1 MGHGEETPG
10 NEEQATDGSLRLLA
24 DGMLG
29 RLARWLRLL
38 GYDTAY
44 ENHAD
49 DLELARRARA
59 EGRILLTRD
68 RALAARRGLRS
79 LLIESEHV
87 QEQVRQVVETL
98 GPPPHP
104 ALSRCSLCNVPLE
117 PATPRQVADRV
128 PPYVLQTQRRFGVC
142 PACRRV
148 YWAGTHL
155 QHMRRYLRSP
165 LAGRL
170 LSDPPAESPVAA
182 STASASAPEPGA

>member
-1 MGHGEETPG
+1 MDDPI
-10 NEEQATDGSLRLLA
+10 RLIA

-44 ENHAD
+44 ERNTD

-59 EGRILLTRD
+59 EGRVLLTRD
-68 RALAARRGLRS
+68 RALAARRGLRT
-79 LLIESEHV
+79 LLIESERV
-87 QEQVRQVVETL
+87 QEQVRQVVEAL

-117 PATPRQVADRV
+117 PATPQQVADRV
-128 PPYVLQTQRRFGVC
+128 PPYVLQTQKRFGVC
-142 PACRRV
+142 PICGRV

-155 QHMRRYLRSP
+155 QQMKRYLGLS
-165 LAGRL
+165 LL
-170 LSDPPAESPVAA
+170 LSERGS
-182 STASASAPEPGA
+182 EGAGERR

>member
-1 MGHGEETPG
+1 MT
-10 NEEQATDGSLRLLA
+10 NTDESLRLLA

-44 ENHAD
+44 ENDAD

-68 RALAARRGLRS
+68 RSLAARRGLRT
-79 LLIESEHV
+79 LLIESERV
-87 QEQVRQVVETL
+87 QDQVRQVVETL
-98 GPPPHP
+98 GPPPNP

-117 PATPRQVADRV
+117 PAAPRQVADRV
-128 PPYVLQTQRRFGVC
+128 PPYVLQTQKRFGIC
-142 PACRRV
+142 PTCGRV

-155 QHMRRYLRSP
+155 EHMKRYLGQS
-165 LAGRL
+165 
-170 LSDPPAESPVAA
+170 LSFGSSENAES
-182 STASASAPEPGA
+182 G

>member
-1 MGHGEETPG
+1 M
-10 NEEQATDGSLRLLA
+10 TDAREPLRLLA

-44 ENHAD
+44 ENDTD

-68 RALAARRGLRS
+68 RALAARRGLQT
-79 LLIESEHV
+79 LLIESERV

-98 GPPPHP
+98 GPPPNP

-117 PATPRQVADRV
+117 PATPQQVADRV
-128 PPYVLQTQRRFGVC
+128 PPYVLQTQKRFGVC
-142 PACRRV
+142 PLCRRV
-148 YWAGTHL
+148 YWSGTHL
-155 QHMRRYLRSP
+155 QHMRRYLGASLFTSSDETGASP
-165 LAGRL
+165 SR
-170 LSDPPAESPVAA
+170 P
-182 STASASAPEPGA
+182 PEPPEPKRD